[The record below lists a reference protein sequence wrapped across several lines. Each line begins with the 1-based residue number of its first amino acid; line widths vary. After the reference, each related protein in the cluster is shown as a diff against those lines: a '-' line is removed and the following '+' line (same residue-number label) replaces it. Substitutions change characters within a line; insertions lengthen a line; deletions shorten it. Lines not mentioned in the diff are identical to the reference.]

1 MRRCLTKTA
10 LFGIPFVLLVC
21 GIGTRMVA
29 QEEVRPALTEF
40 TPNAD
45 VPELVAREHLDPRNL
60 LLQLGAQIHET
71 ELDCSHFVQFLYQQ
85 VGLDYGYAPSRILYE
100 GMEGFK
106 RVRHPKPG
114 DLIVW
119 RGHVGIVV
127 DPEEKTF
134 LSALRSGVKTSS
146 YESHYWKLRG
156 HPRFLRY
163 MGMPDSTPVWTA
175 RKTFPSRVG
184 NNE

>member
-21 GIGTRMVA
+21 GIGTRMIA
-29 QEEVRPALTEF
+29 QEEVRSALTEF

-60 LLQLGAQIHET
+60 LLQLGAQIHQT
-71 ELDCSHFVQFLYQQ
+71 ELDCSHFVQYLYQQ

-119 RGHVGIVV
+119 KGHVGIVV

-156 HPRFLRY
+156 HPRFLRH
-163 MGMPDSTPVWTA
+163 MGNA
-175 RKTFPSRVG
+175 RLHSGVDGAKNLPFTGRQR
-184 NNE
+184 